1 MSRYTMR
8 PEDGIDADLEAD
20 FQLVISAVRDA
31 GIKYDAF
38 YLVGGFG
45 RGEGS
50 VEHDG
55 ARWRAVNDY
64 DFFLVGDFGPQ
75 ERAQRAQLGR
85 ELAPR
90 VGVDYVDLGLFP
102 RTALRSAGPSIQN
115 YEFKYGSMRLDGADV
130 LAEMPEFTPE
140 QIPPYELVRLI
151 CNRAA
156 GMLTAD
162 LPEHR
167 NCPHYRQNQITKA
180 LIAVGDTAAYLAG
193 RYGPRYSDRAQSF
206 GDLAHAAGAMAL
218 STREAEQIMAAY
230 EWKLNGRE
238 PLGEI
243 APAVVAALLMRAYCR
258 IAGRCLGKE
267 VVASHRAFVGLCR
280 KYGGAYTGVG
290 RRMAGWILRQ
300 RRPVND
306 KEVFYRI
313 LFSQPFIYHAG
324 RRSRLGTASA
334 YAYCLHAVPGALRR
348 PWTGQSVVRLW
359 MENCH

>member
-140 QIPPYELVRLI
+140 QIPPYESVRLI

-193 RYGPRYSDRAQSF
+193 KYGPRYADRAKYFDDISLP
-206 GDLAHAAGAMAL
+206 GNAMTLDDSAAAL
-218 STREAEQIMAAY
+218 IKAAY
-230 EWKLNGRE
+230 EWKLHGRV
-238 PLGEI
+238 PVGE
-243 APAVVAALLMRAYCR
+243 VARETVSAMLIQTFCC
-258 IAGRCLGKE
+258 IAGRCLGSE
-267 VVASHRAFVGLCR
+267 VATQRRAYSELCR
-280 KYGGAYTGVG
+280 KYGGAPAGVL
-290 RRMAGWILRQ
+290 RCMAEWIFLQ
-300 RRPVND
+300 KSPATN
-306 KEVFYRI
+306 KNIFYRV
-313 LFSQPFIYHAG
+313 LFSQPIIYHAG
-324 RRSRLGTASA
+324 SRSLIRVARA
-334 YAYCLHAVPGALRR
+334 YMHCMHGVPGALRR
-348 PWTGQSVVRLW
+348 PWNEMSAVQLW
-359 MENCH
+359 MKHCH